1 MKFSY
6 NWLSELIDGLHATPE
21 QLEQLITIKTAECE
35 GVEPHGNDFIIE
47 VDNKSLTHR
56 PDLWGH
62 FGMAREVSA
71 ITGRPLRDP
80 VQPLALSASAP
91 IKIAI
96 EDFSLSPRYSA
107 LAFENVTVQPSPKWL
122 VERLESVGL
131 NPINNI
137 VDVTNFVM
145 AELAQPMHAFD
156 ADKLHDGP
164 ISVRAAHAGEVVEA
178 LNGESYEL
186 DPNAL
191 VIADPKSA
199 IAIAGIIGGAPS
211 AISESTTRLLLESAN
226 FNASNIRKTSSRIRL
241 RTDASMR
248 FEKAQDP
255 INTVRALERA
265 YQLLLEVSP
274 GIRVVG
280 GLADS
285 FRTPKELPPIVLPLP
300 WLERK
305 LGRAISAS
313 EVRKILEALMFR
325 VESIDQNTLSVHVPT
340 WRATKD
346 VSVKEDLVEEIGR
359 MIGYASITPTAPITP
374 ATVPY
379 DSGIRVFHRHVRDV
393 AAAQGFTEVSNYS
406 FLSVDDAQSFGF
418 DPEQHVQVTNPI
430 AADQNLLR
438 TSLLPGLCRN
448 ITDNARHFDAF
459 RLFEIGHEHHDGE
472 WAHFAA
478 AVFAK
483 DDGAAGL
490 LELKRLAE
498 CLLPACEVRPT
509 ADVRSFEHP
518 QRSADITAHGKS
530 IGRLF
535 EFHPRLVE
543 QGRAAVLDLDLLSLQ
558 KAQPTAIKYKPL
570 RRFPSSDFDLSIV
583 AAPRVLIGDI
593 EASIRDLAGAP
604 LLAVAFLREFP
615 LKTGER
621 SLSYRLTVGASDR
634 TLSTEEVTAVRNAV
648 IEGLR
653 AAGFELKV

>member
-1 MKFSY
+1 
-6 NWLSELIDGLHATPE
+6 
-21 QLEQLITIKTAECE
+21 
-35 GVEPHGNDFIIE
+35 
-47 VDNKSLTHR
+47 
-56 PDLWGH
+56 
-62 FGMAREVSA
+62 
-71 ITGRPLRDP
+71 
-80 VQPLALSASAP
+80 
-91 IKIAI
+91 
-96 EDFSLSPRYSA
+96 
-107 LAFENVTVQPSPKWL
+107 
-122 VERLESVGL
+122 
-131 NPINNI
+131 
-137 VDVTNFVM
+137 
-145 AELAQPMHAFD
+145 
-156 ADKLHDGP
+156 
-164 ISVRAAHAGEVVEA
+164 
-178 LNGESYEL
+178 
-186 DPNAL
+186 
-191 VIADPKSA
+191 
-199 IAIAGIIGGAPS
+199 
-211 AISESTTRLLLESAN
+211 
-226 FNASNIRKTSSRIRL
+226 
-241 RTDASMR
+241 
-248 FEKAQDP
+248 
-255 INTVRALERA
+255 
-265 YQLLLEVSP
+265 
-274 GIRVVG
+274 
-280 GLADS
+280 
-285 FRTPKELPPIVLPLP
+285 VLPLP